1 MKLVE
6 VDAECKDEVWL
17 GETEVDE
24 SCTGQSS
31 ELLTTFKSPG
41 VELITNPM
49 VSLAN
54 VGIVTTGK
62 FPFRGWTDAAIPSW
76 KFSVNRLF

>member
-62 FPFRGWTDAAIPSW
+62 FPFRG
-76 KFSVNRLF
+76 